1 MGYTLKGDFETTYG
15 KLAEIYTHIQ
25 SFHFNRTTGI
35 CTFSY
40 TYWPDKSTADTH
52 TPAYEGDILSKA
64 VSMLGPEIIKYQ
76 EDKSPT
82 DILLPHSLKSFAGT
96 VITIEEPVYEYE
108 TYIEEIPF
116 VSFDE
121 NGDEITKYRE
131 VERQKKVQ
139 TGIQTVSKNAF
150 DPDIVDFINPFGYEV
165 LKKELLKWF
174 QPQEIIE
181 H

>member
-1 MGYTLKGDFETTYG
+1 M
-15 KLAEIYTHIQ
+15 
-25 SFHFNRTTGI
+25 
-35 CTFSY
+35 
-40 TYWPDKSTADTH
+40 ADSH
-52 TPAYEGDILSKA
+52 TPVFEGDSISKA
-64 VSMLGPEIIKYQ
+64 TTMLGPEIIKYNQ
-76 EDKSPT
+76 DKSGN

-96 VITIEEPVYEYE
+96 VKTIEEPVYELE
-108 TYIEEIPF
+108 TYIEKIPF

-139 TGIQTVSKNAF
+139 TGTQTISKNVF
-150 DPDIVDFINPFGYEV
+150 DPDIIDFINPFGYEV

-174 QPQEIIE
+174 QPEEIVE